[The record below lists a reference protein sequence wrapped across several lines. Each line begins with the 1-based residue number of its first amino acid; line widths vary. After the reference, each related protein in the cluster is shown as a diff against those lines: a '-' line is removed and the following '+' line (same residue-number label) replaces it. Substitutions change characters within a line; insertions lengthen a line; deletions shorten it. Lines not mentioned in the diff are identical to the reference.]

1 MSSNSYVF
9 LDADEVGIID
19 FNQVLE
25 DSLDTLR
32 YSLDGTKTFVN
43 YPGQQPSSLLG
54 RTEYTHAEALAIT
67 RGPEWTDP
75 DAGII

>member
-1 MSSNSYVF
+1 MNSNSYVF
-9 LDADEVGIID
+9 LDADEVSIID
-19 FNQVLE
+19 FDQVLE

-43 YPGQQPSSLLG
+43 YAGQQPSSLLG
-54 RTEYTHAEALAIT
+54 RTEYTHAEALDIT

-75 DAGII
+75 DANP

>member
-1 MSSNSYVF
+1 MNSNSYVF
-9 LDADEVGIID
+9 LDADEVSIID
-19 FNQVLE
+19 FDQVLE

-43 YPGQQPSSLLG
+43 YAGQQPSSLLG
-54 RTEYTHAEALAIT
+54 RTEYTHAETLAIT
-67 RGPEWTDP
+67 RGPDWDDP

>member
-19 FNQVLE
+19 FDQVLE

-54 RTEYTHAEALAIT
+54 RTEYTHAEALEIT

>member
-1 MSSNSYVF
+1 MNSNSYVF

-25 DSLDTLR
+25 DSPDTLR
-32 YSLDGTKTFVN
+32 YSLDGIKTFVN

-75 DAGII
+75 DAEII